1 MSLADF
7 FEKKV
12 QVITNDG
19 RVVLGL
25 LQGFDH
31 TTNLILSESVERI
44 ISLDQDTETIPL
56 GVYLLRGENVAI
68 VGLVNENLDA
78 EIDWEKVRGEP
89 IPDIVH

>member
-7 FEKKV
+7 VEQKV

-25 LQGFDH
+25 LRGFDH
-31 TTNLILSESVERI
+31 TTNLILSDSVERI

-68 VGLVNENLDA
+68 VGLVNESLDA
-78 EIDWEKVRGEP
+78 DIDWEKIRGES
-89 IPDIVH
+89 IPDILH

>member
-7 FEKKV
+7 VEKKV

-19 RVVLGL
+19 RVVLGFL
-25 LQGFDH
+25 RGFDH
-31 TTNLILSESVERI
+31 TTNLILSESIERI
-44 ISLDQDTETIPL
+44 ITLDQDAETIPL

-68 VGLVNENLDA
+68 VGLVNESLDA
-78 EIDWEKVRGEP
+78 DIDWEKIRGEP